1 MKSNEQVAELGANI
15 GVVGLFLELVN
26 LKLGLD

>member
-1 MKSNEQVAELGANI
+1 MESNEQVAELGDNS
-15 GVVGLFLELVN
+15 GVVGLFLELLN